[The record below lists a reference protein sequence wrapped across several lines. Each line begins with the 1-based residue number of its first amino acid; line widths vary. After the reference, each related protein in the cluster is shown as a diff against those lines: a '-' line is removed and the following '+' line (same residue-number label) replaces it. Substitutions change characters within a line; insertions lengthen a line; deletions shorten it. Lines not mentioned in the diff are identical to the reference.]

1 MNLKDRLPHSGQDQR
16 ENAGLPEEHR
26 YEIKTEELIIRA
38 GEKEIYG
45 RIAYPVTDGKCP
57 AVICSHGYN
66 GTHEWYNPQ
75 CDTFARHGIV
85 AYCFDFCGGCTRSRS
100 SGKST
105 DMTLFTE
112 KQDLLQ
118 VIDYISSMDRV
129 DEHAVFLIGGSQGG
143 IVTALAAEE
152 RADQLKGIMLYCPAF
167 GIPDNWRG
175 RFGADIPETFEHW
188 GLTLGKAFFTSMKDF
203 SAYDHIGRFK
213 GPVLIFQ
220 GDEDSVVPPESSYR
234 AAQKY
239 EQAEVILLKG
249 EGHGISESGVAFAMN
264 RMLRLID
271 EARKR
276 SAV

>member
-1 MNLKDRLPHSGQDQR
+1 MFFQYLLQCLLKNIHIYWLCNVGVHACVRRL
-16 ENAGLPEEHR
+16 L
-26 YEIKTEELIIRA
+26 YIL
-38 GEKEIYG
+38 GEG
-45 RIAYPVTDGKCP
+45 
-57 AVICSHGYN
+57 ICSHGYN

-75 CDTFARHGIV
+75 CDMFAQHGIV

-105 DMTLFTE
+105 AMTLFTE

-175 RFGADIPETFEHW
+175 RFGADIPETFDHW

-239 EQAEVILLKG
+239 EHAEVILLKG

-271 EARKR
+271 ETRKR